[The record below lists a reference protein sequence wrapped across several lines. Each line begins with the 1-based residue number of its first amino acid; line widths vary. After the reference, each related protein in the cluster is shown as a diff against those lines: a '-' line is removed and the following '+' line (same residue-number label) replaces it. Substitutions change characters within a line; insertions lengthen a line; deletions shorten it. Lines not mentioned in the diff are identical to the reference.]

1 MVHAGVRHNLEK
13 NGSFSLAYNF
23 GSGDSNPSD
32 GKHGTFDNLYPLNH
46 PYYGHMDLFS
56 LQNVHNLELSYT
68 KRLGKGVQVNA
79 IWNAFWLAE
88 EDTDAWYN
96 AGSVPI
102 RKATTDV
109 DAYVGNELDIIV
121 RAPLFSGRVSLLAGV
136 SVFLAGSYLEDF
148 DLVEDAYFYYVSAT
162 YTIH

>member
-1 MVHAGVRHNLEK
+1 
-13 NGSFSLAYNF
+13 
-23 GSGDSNPSD
+23 
-32 GKHGTFDNLYPLNH
+32 
-46 PYYGHMDLFS
+46 MDLFS

-68 KRLGKGVQVNA
+68 KRLGKGVQVIA

-109 DAYVGNELDIIV
+109 DAYVGNELDIIL
-121 RAPLFSGRVSLLAGV
+121 RAPLFSGRISMLAGV
-136 SVFLAGSYLEDF
+136 SAFLAGSYLEDF
-148 DLVEDAYFYYVSAT
+148 DLVEDAYFFYVSAT